1 MVSEE
6 SRNTR
11 RKNGRSRIRR
21 RRDED
26 AMDIDE
32 SQLSRWRRFWEKGAK
47 QTILTLL
54 FAISVVFICFVGQDP
69 PGLRTLGEVAPE
81 NIYSDRT
88 FNYLSEVRRRE
99 AEEWIRSSTPREFSR
114 NFSGDI
120 IVLQMAIDGITDTT
134 KS

>member
-47 QTILTLL
+47 QAILTLL

-69 PGLRTLGEVAPE
+69 PGLRTLGEVAPKTFTRIGHLTTLAKFEDERPKNGSGAAHQE
-81 NIYSDRT
+81 NFLEISLGRKV
-88 FNYLSEVRRRE
+88 F
-99 AEEWIRSSTPREFSR
+99 
-114 NFSGDI
+114 
-120 IVLQMAIDGITDTT
+120 Q
-134 KS
+134 KH